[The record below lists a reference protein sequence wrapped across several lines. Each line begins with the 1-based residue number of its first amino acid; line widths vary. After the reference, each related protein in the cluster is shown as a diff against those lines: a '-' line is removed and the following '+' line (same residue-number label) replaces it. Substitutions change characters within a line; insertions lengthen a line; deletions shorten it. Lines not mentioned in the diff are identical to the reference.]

1 MIVDNR
7 LIIQKAMD
15 FLIFII
21 LLVSCVQKY
30 KKFS

>member
-1 MIVDNR
+1 MIVDAIAINQT
-7 LIIQKAMD
+7 I

>member
-1 MIVDNR
+1 MM
-7 LIIQKAMD
+7 KAAIAINQTI

>member
-1 MIVDNR
+1 MM
-7 LIIQKAMD
+7 KAAIAIKQTI

>member
-1 MIVDNR
+1 MM
-7 LIIQKAMD
+7 KAAIAINHTI